1 MSNNPSAF
9 VLQRAKNHSIP
20 SLTISKNQIEEKLD
34 LEDTLN
40 NFKIDF
46 IVLAG
51 FLLKIPEWLIQKF
64 PNQIINIHPAL
75 LPKYGGK
82 GMYGKHVHQAVFD
95 NNERDTGIT
104 IQFVN
109 AQYDEGQILFQKKI
123 SLNVLDTPD
132 RIAKKVL
139 TLEHAHF
146 AEVIEGLL

>member
-1 MSNNPSAF
+1 VSNNPSAF